1 MFITTSPDEI
11 AALLESNDWKERLRG
26 EYYELRIR
34 YEKLKAYNVKT
45 EAARCI
51 TDDRV
56 TKAEDLYCDE
66 LRRRQQTTIGEY
78 LHLLELRAAA
88 AGIDLQIFA

>member
-1 MFITTSPDEI
+1 MFITVTPDEI
-11 AALLESNDWKERLRG
+11 AALLSSNDWKERLRG

-45 EAARCI
+45 EIRYRMTPSC
-51 TDDRV
+51 V
-56 TKAEDLYCDE
+56 EKAEDEVARRLMRDQQDAMGHYLY
-66 LRRRQQTTIGEY
+66 
-78 LHLLELRAAA
+78 LLELRAAS

>member
-11 AALLESNDWKERLRG
+11 AALLESDDWKERLRG

-34 YEKLKAYNVKT
+34 YEKLKAYNVKI
-45 EAARCI
+45 EIRCRM
-51 TDDRV
+51 TPSCV
-56 TKAEDLYCDE
+56 EKAEDE
-66 LRRRQQTTIGEY
+66 VTRVLRRDQEETMARY